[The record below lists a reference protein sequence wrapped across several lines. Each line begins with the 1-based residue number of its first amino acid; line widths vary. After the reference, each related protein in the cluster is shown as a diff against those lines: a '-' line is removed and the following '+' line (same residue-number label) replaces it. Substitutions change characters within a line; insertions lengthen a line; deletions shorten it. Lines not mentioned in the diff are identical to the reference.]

1 MKLRRGLSAIGVTV
15 TAALAAVMLPVT
27 VGAQTQ
33 INDKWVTV
41 VIPAEPPD
49 LEGCYSSGSVQGPF
63 VKQNIVETLA
73 EKESTTGKLKPR
85 LALSWQQVEPNTWH
99 FKLRPN
105 VSFHDGSPFN
115 AANVKK
121 SMDRVRGAGFVC
133 RDNGKFLGDIKIE
146 TVVVD
151 DLTVAF
157 KTTEPE
163 PIMPMRMAGVP
174 IVGPN
179 EPADKKS
186 LKPVGTGP
194 YVFDSWSQGTQ
205 ILLKR
210 NDKYWGQKPVVEG
223 ARFIWRAESAVR
235 AAMIKLGEAD
245 ITPTIALQDANDPKL
260 DKPYLNSETS
270 FFRIDATQKPL
281 DDKRVRLALNY
292 AIDREGIRNSLLSKD
307 YLLAT
312 QMTMP
317 AIPGHNH
324 ELDKAQRP
332 YDPNKAKQLLAE
344 AKADGV
350 DVGKEILLQ
359 GRPSSYPEAAEI
371 LEASL
376 AMYTAVGFNMKLRQL
391 EPGEYA
397 KWNNK
402 PFPDPRQPG
411 LLQSQHDNAYGDPIF
426 TFPYRYMCG
435 DRNNSTMCDPALDR
449 EIERVRGLGGD
460 VRDQSW
466 AKMAKTMYEEHV
478 NEVFFYHMVANARV
492 AARVNWIPDVST
504 NSEIRFETMTFNR

>member
-1 MKLRRGLSAIGVTV
+1 MTLKRGFTALGAAAIA
-15 TAALAAVMLPVT
+15 AALLPLPA
-27 VGAQTQ
+27 GAQM
-33 INDKWVTV
+33 NDKWVTV

-49 LEGCYSSGSVQGPF
+49 LEGCYSSASVEGPF
-63 VKQNIVETLA
+63 VKQNIVETLV

-85 LALSWQQVEPNTWH
+85 LALSWQQVDPNTWH
-99 FKLRPN
+99 FKLRPG

-115 AANVKK
+115 AAAVKK

-133 RDNGKFLGDIKIE
+133 RDNGKFLGDVKLE
-146 TVVVD
+146 TLVVD

-157 KTTEPE
+157 KTTDPE
-163 PIMPMRMAGVP
+163 PIMPMRLAGVP
-174 IVGPN
+174 VVGPN
-179 EPADKKS
+179 EPTDKKS

-194 YVFDSWSQGTQ
+194 YVFDSWHQGNH

-210 NDKYWGQKPVVEG
+210 NDTYWGTKPVVEG
-223 ARFIWRAESAVR
+223 ARFIWRGESAVR
-235 AAMIKLGEAD
+235 AAMVQLGEAD
-245 ITPTIALQDANDPKL
+245 IAPTIALQDANDPKL

-292 AIDREGIRNSLLSKD
+292 AIDREGIRSSLLSKD
-307 YLLAT
+307 YLLSA

-324 ELDKAQRP
+324 ELDKQHRP

-426 TFPYRYMCG
+426 TFPYRYMCD
-435 DRNNSTMCDPALDR
+435 DRNNSTMCDPALDK
-449 EIERVRGLGGD
+449 EIVRVRGLGGEER
-460 VRDQSW
+460 VQGW
-466 AKMAKTMYEEHV
+466 VKLAKVMYEDYV

-492 AARVNWIPDVST
+492 AARINWQPDVST
-504 NSEIRFETMTFNR
+504 NSELRFETITFNK